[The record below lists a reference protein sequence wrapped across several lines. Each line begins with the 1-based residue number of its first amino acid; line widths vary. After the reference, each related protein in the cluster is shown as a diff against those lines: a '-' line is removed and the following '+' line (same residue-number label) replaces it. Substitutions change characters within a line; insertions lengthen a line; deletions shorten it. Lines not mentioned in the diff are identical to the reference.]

1 MNPSRPFIMRP
12 VATALL
18 MAAILLVGIVA
29 FLQLPISALPE
40 VDYPTIQVLTF
51 YPGASPDVMATT
63 VTAPLERQ
71 FGQMQG
77 LSQMTSTSAG
87 GVSVIV
93 LQFSLTLSLDVAEEE
108 VQASINGAGSFLP
121 ADLPTPP
128 VYNKTNPA
136 DAPVMT
142 LAVYSP
148 QMPLSQVED
157 MVDTMLAPRLSQLS
171 GVGLVSISGGQ
182 KPAVRIQ
189 ADPTKLSAHGL
200 NLEDMRTA
208 LTQASVNQ
216 AKGNFD
222 GPRQDYQIDSNDQIT
237 NTDDYNNVVISYSNG
252 APVFV
257 KDVAKVI
264 NGVENTR
271 QAAWMNQTPAV
282 ILNIQR
288 QPGANTITVVNRIQQ
303 ILPQLKANLP
313 ASIKVV
319 TMTDMT
325 TSINASVHDVEFELL
340 LSIGLV
346 MVVIFLFLRKLSATV
361 IPFVAVPL
369 SLIGTFAVMYMLGY
383 SLDNLSLMALTIS
396 TGFVV
401 DDAIVMIENIS
412 RYLEEGMKPL
422 EAALTGAEQIGFT
435 IISLTVS
442 LIAVLIP
449 LLFMGDVVGRLFREF
464 AVTLA
469 VTIILSA
476 VVSLTLT
483 PMMCARILKHDPAHE
498 QTPFYRASEKVF
510 NDMIAFYGRTLKVV
524 LRHQTITLLVAV
536 ATLVLT
542 FVLFI
547 LIPKGF
553 FPVQDTGVI
562 QGISQASQSI
572 SFENMSKKQQELS
585 RIILE
590 DPAVESL
597 SSFIG
602 ADGQNTTLNSGRIS
616 INLKPIDERK
626 LSAADVIRRLQTNL
640 VHVEGIHLYMQ
651 PVQDITVDDRISRT
665 QYQYTLED
673 PDIDELNEWTNKFV
687 AELKKIPD
695 LEDVAT
701 DQQTGASAIS
711 LMIDRVTASRLGIAP
726 TTIDNTLYDAYGQ
739 RQINTLYTQLNQYH
753 VILETA
759 PEWQKNPA
767 NLSALYIQSS
777 ASSGASGAAASTS
790 FTASASA
797 SAGSNALTSAVKYT
811 PSSNVLGAP
820 TTVLAGTTSS
830 GGSSASAGTTS
841 GTTPNT
847 AISAVGANA
856 IPLSAFTKVTPIKE
870 ALSINHQG
878 QFPSV
883 TVSFN
888 LAPDASLGTAI
899 TKIDDVVKKMD
910 FPPTIQSDFQ
920 GTAAS
925 FRNSLSNEGLLILA
939 ALVTVYIVLGVL
951 YESFIHPVTILS
963 TLPSAGVGALL
974 ALMLFKMD
982 LSVVA
987 IIGIILLIGIV
998 KKNGIMIVDFALE
1011 SEREHGKNST
1021 EAIYEASLLRFRP
1034 IMMTTMAALLG
1045 GVPLAFGTG
1054 LGSELRHPL
1063 GIAMVGGLM
1072 LSQVL
1077 TLYTT
1082 PVIYIFFDTLGQRLT
1097 GRRASRAASHN
1108 EPGPTPD
1115 SGVQPA

>member
-1 MNPSRPFIMRP
+1 MNPSRPFIVRP

-29 FLQLPISALPE
+29 FLQLPVSALPE

-71 FGQMQG
+71 FGEMQG

-93 LQFSLTLSLDVAEEE
+93 LQFNLTLSLDVAEEE
-108 VQASINGAGSFLP
+108 VQSSINGSQSFLP

-136 DAPVMT
+136 DAPVLTM
-142 LAVYSP
+142 AVYSDS
-148 QMPLSQVED
+148 MPLSQVED
-157 MVDTMLAPRLSQLS
+157 LVDTRLAPRISQLS

-189 ADPTKLSAHGL
+189 VNPVALSSYGL
-200 NLEDMRTA
+200 NMEDVRTA
-208 LTQASVNQ
+208 LTQASVNS

-222 GPRQDYQIDSNDQIT
+222 GPRQDYQIDANDQIT
-237 NTDDYNNVVISYSNG
+237 EAGGYKNVVISYSNG

-257 KDVAKVI
+257 KDVASVV
-264 NGVENTR
+264 NGVENNR
-271 QAAWMNQTPAV
+271 LAAWMNQTPAV

-288 QPGANTITVVNRIQQ
+288 QPGANTITVVKRIQQ
-303 ILPQLKANLP
+303 ILPQLEANLP

-319 TMTDMT
+319 TLTDMT
-325 TSINASVHDVEFELL
+325 TSIQSSVNDVEFELML
-340 LSIGLV
+340 TIALV
-346 MVVIFLFLRKLSATV
+346 VMVIFLFLRNLSATI
-361 IPFVAVPL
+361 IPSVAVPL

-412 RYLEEGMKPL
+412 RYLEEGMAPM
-422 EAALTGAEQIGFT
+422 EAALTGAGQIGFT
-435 IISLTVS
+435 IVSLTVS

-483 PMMCARILKHDPAHE
+483 PMMCARILRHNPEAQ
-498 QTPFYRASEKVF
+498 QTRFYRVSERMF
-510 NDMIAFYGRTLKVV
+510 TGMIDFYGRTLKVV
-524 LRHQTITLLVAV
+524 LRYQTITLLVAL
-536 ATLVLT
+536 ATLILTVVLYI
-542 FVLFI
+542 V
-547 LIPKGF
+547 IPKGF

-572 SFENMSKKQQELS
+572 SYTEMATKQQELA
-585 RIILE
+585 RIILQ

-602 ADGQNTTLNSGRIS
+602 ADGLNTTMNSGRIA
-616 INLKPIDERK
+616 INLKPLDQRN
-626 LSAADVIRRLQTNL
+626 LSASDVIRRLQTNL
-640 VHVEGIHLYMQ
+640 GQVAGIHLYMQ

-673 PDIDELNEWTNKFV
+673 PDINELNLWTDKFV
-687 AELKKIPD
+687 TEMKKLPE

-701 DQQTGASAIS
+701 DQQTGARAIS
-711 LMIDRVTASRLGIAP
+711 LVIDRVTASRLGIAP

-739 RQINTLYTQLNQYH
+739 REINTLYTQLNQYH

-759 PEWQKNPA
+759 PEWAKNPA
-767 NLSALYIQSS
+767 NLGSLYIQAS
-777 ASSGASGAAASTS
+777 ASSGASGAGAATS
-790 FTASASA
+790 FSSSASA
-797 SAGSNALTSAVKYT
+797 SAGSNALTTSVKYT
-811 PSSNVLGAP
+811 PSAAVMTVP
-820 TTVLAGTTSS
+820 PTVLAGGTTTSGSSQS
-830 GGSSASAGTTS
+830 GGTTA

-847 AISAVGANA
+847 SSVSTGANA
-856 IPLSAFTKVTPIKE
+856 VPLSAFTHVSPITE

-878 QFPSV
+878 QFPAV

-888 LAPDASLGTAI
+888 LSPHASLGTAI
-899 TKIDDVVKKMD
+899 TDIDKLAKRLNL
-910 FPPTIQSDFQ
+910 PPTVQADFQ

-925 FRNSLSNEGLLILA
+925 FQNSLSNEAVLILA

-951 YESFIHPVTILS
+951 YESFIHPITILS

-974 ALMLFKMD
+974 ALMIFGQD

-1021 EAIYEASLLRFRP
+1021 DAIYEACLIRFRP

-1045 GVPLAFGTG
+1045 GIPLAVGTG
-1054 LGSELRHPL
+1054 LGSELRRPL
-1063 GIAMVGGLM
+1063 GIAMVGGLL

-1082 PVIYIFFDTLGQRLT
+1082 PVIYIFFDTLGQRIT
-1097 GRRASRAASHN
+1097 GRRPSHN
-1108 EPGPTPD
+1108 APRNQPSHGAEP
-1115 SGVQPA
+1115 A